1 MKPVEVSLEQVLL
14 ARENRAGRQQ
24 RLLAQY
30 GLPLV
35 SFTMNMAG
43 PVKDT
48 PLSRFAFQAGVAALT
63 KHLGGPVS
71 CCLTEAVTGC
81 EALLV
86 YDRPAQALKD
96 VCMELESTEVGRL
109 YDLDVL
115 DAAGEKL
122 SRPEM
127 RRCLVCGGPV
137 AVCSRSRAHGL
148 KAICTETTRRL
159 AEFAC
164 TTLGNLAADALRE
177 EAALSAVSSAVES
190 IPEESSQ
197 GAVDFAV
204 SYCEEP
210 QPITEEEA
218 AATLESLRDTFPEGA
233 YWNHVGVEDWDEF
246 TVTDSPCQHDLY
258 WDTYCNTYTGGIQEL
273 FPQFEP
279 MEQCLGFAAL
289 LSDLV
294 FGEDAPVSTFTDY
307 TQLRVGDNIRLE
319 LTEHSMVVL
328 TVDGEGI
335 TVVECNSDYEH
346 CRISWDRFLSW
357 DDLAAT
363 SYEMEC
369 ITRYEE

>member
-1 MKPVEVSLEQVLL
+1 MMFRIRRPKRPVVHSRHGWPNRSWHIPAAMGAVCLLL
-14 ARENRAGRQQ
+14 AASLALGVMELGTGDSAASAQEAA
-24 RLLAQY
+24 LLESAQEEE
-30 GLPLV
+30 
-35 SFTMNMAG
+35 SETE
-43 PVKDT
+43 
-48 PLSRFAFQAGVAALT
+48 AGV
-63 KHLGGPVS
+63 S
-71 CCLTEAVTGC
+71 
-81 EALLV
+81 
-86 YDRPAQALKD
+86 QA
-96 VCMELESTEVGRL
+96 
-109 YDLDVL
+109 
-115 DAAGEKL
+115 
-122 SRPEM
+122 
-127 RRCLVCGGPV
+127 
-137 AVCSRSRAHGL
+137 
-148 KAICTETTRRL
+148 
-159 AEFAC
+159 
-164 TTLGNLAADALRE
+164 ALRE
-177 EAALSAVSSAVES
+177 EAALSEASSAVES
-190 IPEESSQ
+190 VPEESSQ
-197 GAVDFAV
+197 GAVDFAI
-204 SYCEEP
+204 SYYEEP

-218 AATLESLRDTFPEGA
+218 AATLESLRDTFPEGS

-258 WDTYCNTYTGGIQEL
+258 WDAYCNTYTGGIQEL

-369 ITRYEE
+369 IARYEE

>member
-1 MKPVEVSLEQVLL
+1 MMFRLRRPKRPVVHSRHGWPNRSWYIPALMGAVCLLL
-14 ARENRAGRQQ
+14 AAS
-24 RLLAQY
+24 LALGVMELGTGGSAASIQEAASVESAQ
-30 GLPLV
+30 GEEE
-35 SFTMNMAG
+35 SETE
-43 PVKDT
+43 
-48 PLSRFAFQAGVAALT
+48 AGV
-63 KHLGGPVS
+63 S
-71 CCLTEAVTGC
+71 
-81 EALLV
+81 
-86 YDRPAQALKD
+86 QA
-96 VCMELESTEVGRL
+96 
-109 YDLDVL
+109 
-115 DAAGEKL
+115 
-122 SRPEM
+122 
-127 RRCLVCGGPV
+127 
-137 AVCSRSRAHGL
+137 
-148 KAICTETTRRL
+148 
-159 AEFAC
+159 
-164 TTLGNLAADALRE
+164 ALRE
-177 EAALSAVSSAVES
+177 EAALSEASSAVES
-190 IPEESSQ
+190 VPEESSQ

-204 SYCEEP
+204 SYYEEP

-258 WDTYCNTYTGGIQEL
+258 WDAYCNTYTGGIQEL

-294 FGEDAPVSTFTDY
+294 FGEDAPVAAFTDY

>member
-1 MKPVEVSLEQVLL
+1 MPSLSNPVKAVFFDLGWTLVYPPSGDWEFTEPAKKLFRWDVYATLPEERRAQGRKAAYDTFRPRHGWPNRSWHIPALMGISSLLL
-14 ARENRAGRQQ
+14 AFCLVLGVMELGTGDSAASAQEAA
-24 RLLAQY
+24 LLESAQEEE
-30 GLPLV
+30 
-35 SFTMNMAG
+35 SETE
-43 PVKDT
+43 
-48 PLSRFAFQAGVAALT
+48 AGV
-63 KHLGGPVS
+63 S
-71 CCLTEAVTGC
+71 
-81 EALLV
+81 
-86 YDRPAQALKD
+86 QA
-96 VCMELESTEVGRL
+96 
-109 YDLDVL
+109 
-115 DAAGEKL
+115 
-122 SRPEM
+122 
-127 RRCLVCGGPV
+127 
-137 AVCSRSRAHGL
+137 
-148 KAICTETTRRL
+148 
-159 AEFAC
+159 
-164 TTLGNLAADALRE
+164 ALRE
-177 EAALSAVSSAVES
+177 EAALSEASSAVES
-190 IPEESSQ
+190 APEESYQ
-197 GAVDFAV
+197 EAMDFAV
-204 SYCEEP
+204 SYYEEP

-258 WDTYCNTYTGGIQEL
+258 WDAYCNTYTGGIQEL

-294 FGEDAPVSTFTDY
+294 FGEDAPVSAFTDY

>member
-1 MKPVEVSLEQVLL
+1 MFRLRRPKRPVVHSRHGWPNRSWHIPALMGAVCLLL
-14 ARENRAGRQQ
+14 AAS
-24 RLLAQY
+24 LAVGVMELGTGGSAASIQEAASVESAQ
-30 GLPLV
+30 GEEE
-35 SFTMNMAG
+35 SETE
-43 PVKDT
+43 
-48 PLSRFAFQAGVAALT
+48 AGV
-63 KHLGGPVS
+63 S
-71 CCLTEAVTGC
+71 
-81 EALLV
+81 
-86 YDRPAQALKD
+86 QA
-96 VCMELESTEVGRL
+96 
-109 YDLDVL
+109 
-115 DAAGEKL
+115 
-122 SRPEM
+122 
-127 RRCLVCGGPV
+127 
-137 AVCSRSRAHGL
+137 
-148 KAICTETTRRL
+148 
-159 AEFAC
+159 
-164 TTLGNLAADALRE
+164 ALRE
-177 EAALSAVSSAVES
+177 EAELSEASSAVES
-190 IPEESSQ
+190 APEESSQ

-204 SYCEEP
+204 SYYEEP
-210 QPITEEEA
+210 QLITEEEA
-218 AATLESLRDTFPEGA
+218 AATLASLRVTFPLGA

-258 WDTYCNTYTGGIQEL
+258 WDAYCNTYTGGIQEL

>member
-1 MKPVEVSLEQVLL
+1 MES
-14 ARENRAGRQQ
+14 
-24 RLLAQY
+24 AQEEE
-30 GLPLV
+30 
-35 SFTMNMAG
+35 SETE
-43 PVKDT
+43 
-48 PLSRFAFQAGVAALT
+48 AGV
-63 KHLGGPVS
+63 S
-71 CCLTEAVTGC
+71 
-81 EALLV
+81 
-86 YDRPAQALKD
+86 QA
-96 VCMELESTEVGRL
+96 
-109 YDLDVL
+109 
-115 DAAGEKL
+115 
-122 SRPEM
+122 
-127 RRCLVCGGPV
+127 
-137 AVCSRSRAHGL
+137 
-148 KAICTETTRRL
+148 
-159 AEFAC
+159 
-164 TTLGNLAADALRE
+164 ALRE
-177 EAALSAVSSAVES
+177 EEALSSASSAVEGAL
-190 IPEESSQ
+190 EESSQ
-197 GAVDFAV
+197 GAVGLAF
-204 SYCEEP
+204 SYYEEP

-218 AATLESLRDTFPEGA
+218 AATLESLRDTFPEGS

-258 WDTYCNTYTGGIQEL
+258 WDAYCNTYTGGIQEL

>member
-1 MKPVEVSLEQVLL
+1 MFRLRRPKRPVVHSRHGWPNRSWHIPALMGAVCLLL
-14 ARENRAGRQQ
+14 AASLVLGVMELGTGDSSASVQEDA
-24 RLLAQY
+24 LLESAQEEEEE
-30 GLPLV
+30 
-35 SFTMNMAG
+35 SETE
-43 PVKDT
+43 
-48 PLSRFAFQAGVAALT
+48 AGV
-63 KHLGGPVS
+63 S
-71 CCLTEAVTGC
+71 
-81 EALLV
+81 
-86 YDRPAQALKD
+86 QA
-96 VCMELESTEVGRL
+96 
-109 YDLDVL
+109 
-115 DAAGEKL
+115 
-122 SRPEM
+122 
-127 RRCLVCGGPV
+127 
-137 AVCSRSRAHGL
+137 
-148 KAICTETTRRL
+148 
-159 AEFAC
+159 
-164 TTLGNLAADALRE
+164 ALRE
-177 EAALSAVSSAVES
+177 EAALSEASSAVES
-190 IPEESSQ
+190 APEESSQ

-204 SYCEEP
+204 SYYEEP
-210 QPITEEEA
+210 RPITEEEA

-258 WDTYCNTYTGGIQEL
+258 WDAYCNTYTGGIQEL

-294 FGEDAPVSTFTDY
+294 FGEDAPVSTFADY
-307 TQLRVGDNIRLE
+307 TQLRVGDHIRLE

>member
-1 MKPVEVSLEQVLL
+1 MFRLRRPKRPVVHSRHGWPTRSWHIPALMGAVCLLL
-14 ARENRAGRQQ
+14 AAS
-24 RLLAQY
+24 LALGVMELGTGGSAASIQEAASVESAQEVES
-30 GLPLV
+30 GTEESETQASAPQ
-35 SFTMNMAG
+35 AEA
-43 PVKDT
+43 T
-48 PLSRFAFQAGVAALT
+48 PA
-63 KHLGGPVS
+63 
-71 CCLTEAVTGC
+71 
-81 EALLV
+81 
-86 YDRPAQALKD
+86 AQA
-96 VCMELESTEVGRL
+96 
-109 YDLDVL
+109 
-115 DAAGEKL
+115 
-122 SRPEM
+122 
-127 RRCLVCGGPV
+127 
-137 AVCSRSRAHGL
+137 
-148 KAICTETTRRL
+148 
-159 AEFAC
+159 
-164 TTLGNLAADALRE
+164 ALRE
-177 EAALSAVSSAVES
+177 EAALSEASSAVES
-190 IPEESSQ
+190 VPEESSQ

-218 AATLESLRDTFPEGA
+218 AATLESLRDTFPEGS

-258 WDTYCNTYTGGIQEL
+258 WDAYCNTYTGGIQEL

-346 CRISWDRFLSW
+346 C
-357 DDLAAT
+357 
-363 SYEMEC
+363 YEMEC

>member
-1 MKPVEVSLEQVLL
+1 MMFRIRRPKRPVVHSRHGWPNRSWHIPTLMGVACLLL
-14 ARENRAGRQQ
+14 AASLALGVMELGTGDSAASAQEAA
-24 RLLAQY
+24 LLESAQEEE
-30 GLPLV
+30 
-35 SFTMNMAG
+35 SETE
-43 PVKDT
+43 
-48 PLSRFAFQAGVAALT
+48 AGV
-63 KHLGGPVS
+63 S
-71 CCLTEAVTGC
+71 
-81 EALLV
+81 
-86 YDRPAQALKD
+86 QA
-96 VCMELESTEVGRL
+96 
-109 YDLDVL
+109 
-115 DAAGEKL
+115 
-122 SRPEM
+122 
-127 RRCLVCGGPV
+127 
-137 AVCSRSRAHGL
+137 
-148 KAICTETTRRL
+148 
-159 AEFAC
+159 
-164 TTLGNLAADALRE
+164 ALRE
-177 EAALSAVSSAVES
+177 EAALSEASSAVES
-190 IPEESSQ
+190 APEESYQ
-197 GAVDFAV
+197 GAVDFAF
-204 SYCEEP
+204 SYYEEP

-258 WDTYCNTYTGGIQEL
+258 WDAYCNTYTGGIQEL

>member
-1 MKPVEVSLEQVLL
+1 MMFRLRRPKRPVVHSRHGWSNRSWHIPALMGVVCLLL
-14 ARENRAGRQQ
+14 AAS
-24 RLLAQY
+24 LALGVMELGTGGSAASVQEAASVESAQ
-30 GLPLV
+30 GEEE
-35 SFTMNMAG
+35 SETE
-43 PVKDT
+43 
-48 PLSRFAFQAGVAALT
+48 AGV
-63 KHLGGPVS
+63 S
-71 CCLTEAVTGC
+71 
-81 EALLV
+81 
-86 YDRPAQALKD
+86 QA
-96 VCMELESTEVGRL
+96 
-109 YDLDVL
+109 
-115 DAAGEKL
+115 
-122 SRPEM
+122 
-127 RRCLVCGGPV
+127 
-137 AVCSRSRAHGL
+137 
-148 KAICTETTRRL
+148 
-159 AEFAC
+159 
-164 TTLGNLAADALRE
+164 ALRE
-177 EAALSAVSSAVES
+177 EAALSAASSAVES
-190 IPEESSQ
+190 APEESSQ

-204 SYCEEP
+204 SYYEEP

-218 AATLESLRDTFPEGA
+218 AATLESLRDTFPEGS

-258 WDTYCNTYTGGIQEL
+258 WDAYCNTYTGGIQEL

>member
-1 MKPVEVSLEQVLL
+1 MGAVCLLL
-14 ARENRAGRQQ
+14 AAS
-24 RLLAQY
+24 LALGVMELGTGDSAASIQEAASVESAQEVES
-30 GLPLV
+30 GTEESETQASAPQ
-35 SFTMNMAG
+35 AEA
-43 PVKDT
+43 T
-48 PLSRFAFQAGVAALT
+48 PA
-63 KHLGGPVS
+63 
-71 CCLTEAVTGC
+71 
-81 EALLV
+81 
-86 YDRPAQALKD
+86 AQA
-96 VCMELESTEVGRL
+96 
-109 YDLDVL
+109 
-115 DAAGEKL
+115 
-122 SRPEM
+122 
-127 RRCLVCGGPV
+127 
-137 AVCSRSRAHGL
+137 
-148 KAICTETTRRL
+148 
-159 AEFAC
+159 
-164 TTLGNLAADALRE
+164 ALRE
-177 EAALSAVSSAVES
+177 EAALSAASSAVES
-190 IPEESSQ
+190 VPEESAQ
-197 GAVDFAV
+197 EAVDFAV
-204 SYCEEP
+204 SYYEEP

-258 WDTYCNTYTGGIQEL
+258 WDAYCTTYTGGIQEL

-307 TQLRVGDNIRLE
+307 TQLRVGDHIRLE

>member
-1 MKPVEVSLEQVLL
+1 MFRLRRPKRPVVHSRHGWPNRSWHIPALMGVACLLL
-14 ARENRAGRQQ
+14 AASLALGVMELGTGDSAASAQEAA
-24 RLLAQY
+24 LLESAQ
-30 GLPLV
+30 GEEE
-35 SFTMNMAG
+35 SETE
-43 PVKDT
+43 
-48 PLSRFAFQAGVAALT
+48 AGV
-63 KHLGGPVS
+63 S
-71 CCLTEAVTGC
+71 
-81 EALLV
+81 
-86 YDRPAQALKD
+86 QA
-96 VCMELESTEVGRL
+96 
-109 YDLDVL
+109 
-115 DAAGEKL
+115 
-122 SRPEM
+122 
-127 RRCLVCGGPV
+127 
-137 AVCSRSRAHGL
+137 
-148 KAICTETTRRL
+148 
-159 AEFAC
+159 
-164 TTLGNLAADALRE
+164 ALRE

-190 IPEESSQ
+190 APEESSQ
-197 GAVDFAV
+197 GAVDFAF
-204 SYCEEP
+204 SYYEEP

-218 AATLESLRDTFPEGA
+218 AATLESLRDTFPEGS

-258 WDTYCNTYTGGIQEL
+258 WDAYCNTYTGGIQEL

-294 FGEDAPVSTFTDY
+294 FGEDAPVSTFADY

-369 ITRYEE
+369 IARYEE

>member
-1 MKPVEVSLEQVLL
+1 MGAVCLLL
-14 ARENRAGRQQ
+14 AAS
-24 RLLAQY
+24 LALGVMELGTGGSAASIQEAASVESAQEVES
-30 GLPLV
+30 GTEESETQASAPQ
-35 SFTMNMAG
+35 AEA
-43 PVKDT
+43 T
-48 PLSRFAFQAGVAALT
+48 PA
-63 KHLGGPVS
+63 
-71 CCLTEAVTGC
+71 
-81 EALLV
+81 
-86 YDRPAQALKD
+86 AQA
-96 VCMELESTEVGRL
+96 
-109 YDLDVL
+109 
-115 DAAGEKL
+115 
-122 SRPEM
+122 
-127 RRCLVCGGPV
+127 
-137 AVCSRSRAHGL
+137 
-148 KAICTETTRRL
+148 
-159 AEFAC
+159 
-164 TTLGNLAADALRE
+164 ALRE
-177 EAALSAVSSAVES
+177 EAALSEASSAVES
-190 IPEESSQ
+190 APEESAQ

-204 SYCEEP
+204 SYYEEP

-258 WDTYCNTYTGGIQEL
+258 WDAYCNTYTGGIQEL

-294 FGEDAPVSTFTDY
+294 FGEDAPVSAFADY

>member
-1 MKPVEVSLEQVLL
+1 MSIRVKKGEGRSLSLCMERGLSPRCFVYGVPKGRWSIPALMGAVCLLL
-14 ARENRAGRQQ
+14 AAS
-24 RLLAQY
+24 LA
-30 GLPLV
+30 L
-35 SFTMNMAG
+35 
-43 PVKDT
+43 
-48 PLSRFAFQAGVAALT
+48 GVMELGTGGSAASIQEAASVESAQ
-63 KHLGGPVS
+63 GEEESG
-71 CCLTEAVTGC
+71 TEAG
-81 EALLV
+81 AS
-86 YDRPAQALKD
+86 QA
-96 VCMELESTEVGRL
+96 
-109 YDLDVL
+109 
-115 DAAGEKL
+115 
-122 SRPEM
+122 
-127 RRCLVCGGPV
+127 
-137 AVCSRSRAHGL
+137 
-148 KAICTETTRRL
+148 
-159 AEFAC
+159 
-164 TTLGNLAADALRE
+164 ALRE
-177 EAALSAVSSAVES
+177 EAALSEASSAVES
-190 IPEESSQ
+190 VPEESSQ

-204 SYCEEP
+204 SYYEEP

-258 WDTYCNTYTGGIQEL
+258 WDAYCNTYTGGIQEL

-294 FGEDAPVSTFTDY
+294 FGEDAPVSAFTDY

>member
-1 MKPVEVSLEQVLL
+1 MMFRLRRPKRPVVHSRHGWPNRSWHIPALMGVACLLL
-14 ARENRAGRQQ
+14 AASLALGVMELGTGGSAASVQEDA
-24 RLLAQY
+24 LLESAQ
-30 GLPLV
+30 GEEE
-35 SFTMNMAG
+35 SETE
-43 PVKDT
+43 
-48 PLSRFAFQAGVAALT
+48 AGV
-63 KHLGGPVS
+63 S
-71 CCLTEAVTGC
+71 
-81 EALLV
+81 
-86 YDRPAQALKD
+86 QA
-96 VCMELESTEVGRL
+96 
-109 YDLDVL
+109 
-115 DAAGEKL
+115 
-122 SRPEM
+122 
-127 RRCLVCGGPV
+127 
-137 AVCSRSRAHGL
+137 
-148 KAICTETTRRL
+148 
-159 AEFAC
+159 
-164 TTLGNLAADALRE
+164 ALRE

-204 SYCEEP
+204 SYYEEP

-218 AATLESLRDTFPEGA
+218 AATLESLRDTFPEGS

-258 WDTYCNTYTGGIQEL
+258 WDAYCNTYTGGIQEL

-294 FGEDAPVSTFTDY
+294 FGEDAPVATFTDY
-307 TQLRVGDNIRLE
+307 TQLRVGDHIRLE

>member
-1 MKPVEVSLEQVLL
+1 MMFRLRRPKRPVVHSRHGWPNRSWHIPAAMGVACLLL
-14 ARENRAGRQQ
+14 AASLALGVMELGTGDSAASAQEAA
-24 RLLAQY
+24 LLESAQEEE
-30 GLPLV
+30 
-35 SFTMNMAG
+35 SETE
-43 PVKDT
+43 
-48 PLSRFAFQAGVAALT
+48 AGV
-63 KHLGGPVS
+63 S
-71 CCLTEAVTGC
+71 
-81 EALLV
+81 
-86 YDRPAQALKD
+86 QA
-96 VCMELESTEVGRL
+96 
-109 YDLDVL
+109 
-115 DAAGEKL
+115 
-122 SRPEM
+122 
-127 RRCLVCGGPV
+127 
-137 AVCSRSRAHGL
+137 
-148 KAICTETTRRL
+148 
-159 AEFAC
+159 
-164 TTLGNLAADALRE
+164 ALRE

-190 IPEESSQ
+190 APEESSQ
-197 GAVDFAV
+197 VAMDFAF
-204 SYCEEP
+204 SYYEEP

-218 AATLESLRDTFPEGA
+218 AATLESLRDTFPEGS

-246 TVTDSPCQHDLY
+246 TVTDSPCQHDIY
-258 WDTYCNTYTGGIQEL
+258 WDAYCNTYTGGLQEL

-346 CRISWDRFLSW
+346 CRISWDRSLSW
-357 DDLAAT
+357 DDLATT